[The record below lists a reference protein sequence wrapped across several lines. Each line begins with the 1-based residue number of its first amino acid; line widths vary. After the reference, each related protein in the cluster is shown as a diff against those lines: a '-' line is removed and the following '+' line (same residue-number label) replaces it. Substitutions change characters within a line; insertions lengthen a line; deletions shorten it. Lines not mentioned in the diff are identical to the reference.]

1 MSHSYTNLLYH
12 MVFATKGREPW
23 LAKPLRPALFA
34 YLGDA
39 VRELGGIALIVNGMD
54 EHAHILAKL
63 RPDRNLSEVMR
74 ELKARSSGWI
84 HRKNS
89 ELAAFAWQM
98 GYGAFTVSQS
108 QAKFVHAYI
117 ENQEAH
123 HQTLSFTD
131 EIRQLLRRHGL
142 DFNEADLWE

>member
-12 MVFATKGREPW
+12 LVFATKHREPW
-23 LAKPLRPALFA
+23 LGGALRPALFA

-39 VRELGGIALIVNGMD
+39 VRDLGGIALIVNGMA
-54 EHAHILAKL
+54 EHVHVLAKL
-63 RPDRNLSEVMR
+63 RPDRTLSDVMR

-84 HRKNS
+84 HRKEP
-89 ELAAFAWQM
+89 ELAAFAWQT

-108 QAKFVHAYI
+108 QAKIVHNYI

-123 HQTLSFTD
+123 HRTLTFTN
-131 EIRQLLRRHGL
+131 EMRQLLRRHGF
-142 DFNEADLWE
+142 DFDEADLWE